1 MYEGS
6 IEIIPLAA
14 LPEVEEG
21 ADLGALLL
29 EAAPPGGF
37 LPGDLVV
44 VAQKVVSKAEGAV
57 VDLGSVSPSRRARE
71 IAESSGKDPRLVEVI
86 LQQARRIVKF
96 ERGVLIT
103 ETHHGLVCANSGV
116 DASNVPSNALAN
128 ALGDERVSVLPA
140 DPDRSARAIRK
151 VLEQSAGGPVGVIIS
166 DSFNRPW
173 REGSINVAIGVS
185 GFSPLLDRR
194 GESDDYGRPLQA
206 TVVSVADEI
215 ASAAQ
220 LVIGESGRRPAAI
233 VRGYSYEPSEGSAS
247 ELMRDPATDLF
258 R

>member
-1 MYEGS
+1 MYEDS
-6 IEIIPLAA
+6 IEIIPLAP
-14 LPEVEEG
+14 LPEVEDG

-29 EAAPPGGF
+29 EAAPADGF

-57 VDLGSVSPSRRARE
+57 VDLGTVTPSRRARE
-71 IAESSGKDPRLVEVI
+71 IATACGKDPRLVEVI
-86 LQQARRIVKF
+86 LQQSRRIVKF

-103 ETHHGLVCANSGV
+103 ETHHGFVCANSGV
-116 DASNVPSNALAN
+116 DASNVP
-128 ALGDERVSVLPA
+128 GDERVSVLPV
-140 DPDRSARAIRK
+140 DPDGSALAIRT
-151 VLEQSAGGPVGVIIS
+151 VLEQSAGGRVGVVVS

-185 GFSPLLDRR
+185 GFRPLLDRR
-194 GESDDYGRPLQA
+194 GESDDYGRRLRS
-206 TVVSVADEI
+206 TVVGVADEI

-233 VRGYSYEPSEGSAS
+233 VRGYSYESSEGSGLA
-247 ELMRDPATDLF
+247 LVRDPASDLF

>member
-6 IEIIPLAA
+6 IEIIPLAE
-14 LPEVEEG
+14 LPEVEAG

-37 LPGDLVV
+37 LAGDLVV
-44 VAQKVVSKAEGAV
+44 VAQKVVSKAEDAV
-57 VDLGSVSPSRRARE
+57 VDLGSVSPSQRARE

-103 ETHHGLVCANSGV
+103 ETYHGLVCANSGV
-116 DASNVPSNALAN
+116 DASNVPSNVS
-128 ALGDERVSVLPA
+128 GDERVSVLPA
-140 DPDRSARAIRK
+140 DPDGSALAIRK
-151 VLEQSAGGPVGVIIS
+151 VLERSAGGPVGVIIS

-220 LVIGESGRRPAAI
+220 LVIGETGRRPAAI
-233 VRGYSYEPSEGSAS
+233 VRGYSYESSEGSAS
-247 ELMRDPATDLF
+247 ELMRDPETDIF

>member
-6 IEIIPLAA
+6 IEVIPLAA
-14 LPEVEEG
+14 LPEVEDG
-21 ADLGALLL
+21 ADLGVLLL
-29 EAAPPGGF
+29 EAAPPGGL

-116 DASNVPSNALAN
+116 DASNVP
-128 ALGDERVSVLPA
+128 GDERVSVLPV
-140 DPDRSARAIRK
+140 DPDGSARAIRK

-185 GFSPLLDRR
+185 GFRPLLDRR
-194 GESDDYGRPLQA
+194 GESDDYGRPLRA

-220 LVIGESGRRPAAI
+220 LVIGETGRRPAAI
-233 VRGYSYEPSEGSAS
+233 VRGYSYESLDGSAS

>member
-14 LPEVEEG
+14 LPEVEDG
-21 ADLGALLL
+21 ADLGVLLL
-29 EAAPPGGF
+29 EAAPADGF
-37 LPGDLVV
+37 RPGDLVV
-44 VAQKVVSKAEGAV
+44 AAQKVVSKAEGAV
-57 VDLGSVSPSRRARE
+57 VDLVSISPSRRACK

-96 ERGVLIT
+96 EQGVLIT

-116 DASNVPSNALAN
+116 DASNVPSK

-140 DPDRSARAIRK
+140 DPDGSARAIRK
-151 VLEQSAGGPVGVIIS
+151 VLEQSAAGPVGVIIS

-233 VRGYSYEPSEGSAS
+233 VRGYSYESSEGSAS

>member
-1 MYEGS
+1 MYEDS
-6 IEIIPLAA
+6 IEIIPLAP
-14 LPEVEEG
+14 LPEVEAG
-21 ADLGALLL
+21 ADLGLLLL
-29 EAAPPGGF
+29 EAGPTDGF

-44 VAQKVVSKAEGAV
+44 VAQKVVSKSEGAV
-57 VDLGSVSPSRRARE
+57 VDLGEVSPSARASE
-71 IAESSGKDPRLVEVI
+71 IAAESGRDPRLIEVI

-116 DASNVPSNALAN
+116 DASNVP
-128 ALGDERVSVLPA
+128 GDERVSVLPV
-140 DPDRSARAIRK
+140 DPDGSALAIRK
-151 VLEQSAGGPVGVIIS
+151 VLEQSAGGRVGVIIS

-185 GFSPLLDRR
+185 GFKPLQDRR
-194 GESDDYGRPLQA
+194 GESDDYGRPLRA

-220 LVIGESGRRPAAI
+220 LVIGETGRRPAAI
-233 VRGYSYEPSEGSAS
+233 VRGYSYDRSDGSGRD
-247 ELMRDPATDLF
+247 LMRDPATDLF

>member
-6 IEIIPLAA
+6 IEIIPLAP

-29 EAAPPGGF
+29 EAVLSGDSAGGI
-37 LPGDLVV
+37 LAGDLIV

-57 VDLGSVSPSRRARE
+57 VELKTVLPSQQARE
-71 IAESSGKDPRLVEVI
+71 IAEVSGRDPRLIEVI
-86 LQQARRIVKF
+86 LQQCSRIVKF

-116 DASNVPSNALAN
+116 DASNVPPSAQ
-128 ALGDERVSVLPA
+128 GDERVTVLPV
-140 DPDRSARAIRK
+140 DPDASALAIRK
-151 VLEQSAGGPVGVIIS
+151 ALERSAGGPVAVIIS

-185 GFSPLLDRR
+185 GLAPLQDRR
-194 GESDDYGRPLQA
+194 GQSDDYGRSLQA

-233 VRGYSYEPSEGSAS
+233 IRGYPYEPAEGSAH
-247 ELMRDPATDLF
+247 ELMRDPAADLF